1 MYGRRT
7 FAVAGPTTWNLFQ
20 NNLRELDMQIDL
32 FSSYTEDA
40 FF

>member
-1 MYGRRT
+1 MMMMMT

-20 NNLRELDMQIDL
+20 GNLHELDMQIDCFRPTL
-32 FSSYTEDA
+32 KT